1 MTVLPVA
8 KARADFAH
16 TINRVAYAGERIVI
30 GRGKRRVAMVSLD
43 DLALIERI
51 ENELDAKGAM
61 RARKEKG
68 RVSWEDTKKK
78 LNL

>member
-8 KARADFAH
+8 KARADFAN
-16 TINRVAYAGERIVI
+16 TINRVAYGGERIVI
-30 GRGKRRVAMVSLD
+30 GRGKRCVAMVSCD

-51 ENELDAKGAM
+51 ENKLDADGAM

-68 RVSWEDTKKK
+68 RVSWEDTKKA